1 MSKKLTRELI
11 ALKVK
16 SDRLESIRKLNLWG
30 SNLEDISIISEM
42 PSLEIVSLSVNKIRT
57 LKPFANLQN
66 LKELYLRKNMISN
79 LNEIKHLTDCENLNK
94 LWLKENPI
102 CDNPNYREVIICV
115 LPQVQNLDDIEITEE
130 ERARAEKKLSGNY
143 DEEEDNEQENKIEQ
157 NEREEEKYSPKKNFS
172 NEKNRGGV
180 NQGGEKNFDKED
192 EDKFYENYENFQN
205 KNKLNK
211 GMKNKINKY
220 DEEENNDYIPNNK
233 LYQQKGNYRHNYYE
247 NYDERPIGGAGK
259 MAKNNNYRKAVTN
272 DDIKYENR
280 YKNKYENKYEDD
292 YKENKPKEKKK
303 GNSNVL
309 NVVINLLK
317 ELSTNELQIVKREI
331 DRINGY

>member
-11 ALKVK
+11 SLKVK

-30 SNLEDISIISEM
+30 SNLEDISIIAEM

-57 LKPFANLQN
+57 LKPFSNLQN
-66 LKELYLRKNMISN
+66 LKELYLRKNLISN
-79 LNEIKHLTDCENLNK
+79 LNEIKHLTECDNLTK

-115 LPQVQNLDDIEITEE
+115 LPQVQNLDDIEITDE
-130 ERARAEKKLSGNY
+130 ERERAEKKLSGNY

-172 NEKNRGGV
+172 NEKNRGGEYAQS
-180 NQGGEKNFDKED
+180 NTRGIGED
-192 EDKFYENYENFQN
+192 EKFHENYEN
-205 KNKLNK
+205 
-211 GMKNKINKY
+211 KNKINKQMKKNINKY
-220 DEEENNDYIPNNK
+220 DDEENDDYIQNNK
-233 LYQQKGNYRHNYYE
+233 KIQEQKGNYRHNYYD

-259 MAKNNNYRKAVTN
+259 MARNNNYKKAMTN
-272 DDIKYENR
+272 DDIQYENKFR
-280 YKNKYENKYEDD
+280 NKYENKYEDE

>member
-11 ALKVK
+11 AQKAK
-16 SDRLESIRKLNLWG
+16 SDRLESIRKINLWG

-66 LKELYLRKNMISN
+66 LKELYLRNNSISN
-79 LNEIKHLTDCENLNK
+79 LNEIKHLTECDNLTK

-102 CDNPNYREVIICV
+102 CNNPNYRDVIICV

-130 ERARAEKKLSGNY
+130 ERERAEKKLSGTY
-143 DEEEDNEQENKIEQ
+143 EEEEEKEPNKIEQ
-157 NEREEEKYSPKKNFS
+157 IPREEEKYSPKKNKFS
-172 NEKNRGGV
+172 NDKKIGMDDYSPNKFSGNEQ
-180 NQGGEKNFDKED
+180 NQEN
-192 EDKFYENYENFQN
+192 YENYENYESKNQ
-205 KNKLNK
+205 KNK
-211 GMKNKINKY
+211 MIKNRDIKY
-220 DEEENNDYIPNNK
+220 DIDEEEDEYNQPKKYYDQRGSNK
-233 LYQQKGNYRHNYYE
+233 KNNYYD
-247 NYDERPIGGAGK
+247 NYDDRPIKGG
-259 MAKNNNYRKAVTN
+259 KNIQYKKAVTY
-272 DDIKYENR
+272 DT
-280 YKNKYENKYEDD
+280 NKFDNYYQEKKQ
-292 YKENKPKEKKK
+292 KEKQKEKKK

-309 NVVINLLK
+309 NVVINLLR

>member
-11 ALKVK
+11 SLKVK

-30 SNLEDISIISEM
+30 SNLEDISIIAEM

-57 LKPFANLQN
+57 LKPFSNLQN
-66 LKELYLRKNMISN
+66 LKELYLRKNLISN
-79 LNEIKHLTDCENLNK
+79 LNEIKHLTECDNLTK

-115 LPQVQNLDDIEITEE
+115 LPQVQNLDDIEITDE
-130 ERARAEKKLSGNY
+130 ERERAEKKLSGNY

-157 NEREEEKYSPKKNFS
+157 NKREEEKYSPKKNFS
-172 NEKNRGGV
+172 NEKNRGGEYAQS
-180 NQGGEKNFDKED
+180 NARGIGED
-192 EDKFYENYENFQN
+192 EKFHENHEN
-205 KNKLNK
+205 
-211 GMKNKINKY
+211 KNKINKQMKKNINKY
-220 DEEENNDYIPNNK
+220 DDEENDDYIQNNK
-233 LYQQKGNYRHNYYE
+233 KIQEQKGNYRHNYYD

-259 MAKNNNYRKAVTN
+259 MARNNNYKKAMTN
-272 DDIKYENR
+272 DDIQYENKFR
-280 YKNKYENKYEDD
+280 NKYENKYEDE

>member
-11 ALKVK
+11 SLKVK

-30 SNLEDISIISEM
+30 SNLEDISIIAEM

-57 LKPFANLQN
+57 LKPFSNLQN
-66 LKELYLRKNMISN
+66 LKELYLRKNLISN
-79 LNEIKHLTDCENLNK
+79 LNEIKHLTECDNLTK

-115 LPQVQNLDDIEITEE
+115 LPQVQNLDDIEITDE
-130 ERARAEKKLSGNY
+130 ERERAEKKLSGNY
-143 DEEEDNEQENKIEQ
+143 DEEEDNEQENKVEQ
-157 NEREEEKYSPKKNFS
+157 NKREEEKYSPKKNFS
-172 NEKNRGGV
+172 NEKNRGGEYAQS
-180 NQGGEKNFDKED
+180 NARGIGED
-192 EDKFYENYENFQN
+192 EKFHENYEN
-205 KNKLNK
+205 
-211 GMKNKINKY
+211 KNKINKQMKKNINKY
-220 DEEENNDYIPNNK
+220 DDEENDDYIQNNK
-233 LYQQKGNYRHNYYE
+233 KIQEQKGNYRHNYYD

-259 MAKNNNYRKAVTN
+259 MARNNNYKKAMTN
-272 DDIKYENR
+272 DDIQYENKFR
-280 YKNKYENKYEDD
+280 NKYENKYEDE

>member
-57 LKPFANLQN
+57 LKPFGNLQN

-79 LNEIKHLTDCENLNK
+79 LNEIKHLTDCENLTK

-102 CDNPNYREVIICV
+102 CNNPNYREVIICV
-115 LPQVQNLDDIEITEE
+115 LPQVQNLDDIEITDE

-157 NEREEEKYSPKKNFS
+157 NEREEEKYSPKKNL
-172 NEKNRGGV
+172 ER
-180 NQGGEKNFDKED
+180 D
-192 EDKFYENYENFQN
+192 EGKFYDDYENYEN
-205 KNKLNK
+205 KNKSNK

-220 DEEENNDYIPNNK
+220 DEEENDDYSPNNNK
-233 LYQQKGNYRHNYYE
+233 LYQQKGNYRHNYYD

-259 MAKNNNYRKAVTN
+259 MAKNNNYKKAMTN
-272 DDIKYENR
+272 DDIRYENKF
-280 YKNKYENKYEDD
+280 KNKYENKYEDE

>member
-11 ALKVK
+11 SLKVK

-30 SNLEDISIISEM
+30 SNLEDISIIAEM

-66 LKELYLRKNMISN
+66 LKELYLRKNLISN
-79 LNEIKHLTDCENLNK
+79 LNEIKHLTECDNLTK

-102 CDNPNYREVIICV
+102 CENPNYREVIICV
-115 LPQVQNLDDIEITEE
+115 LPQVQNLDDIEITQE
-130 ERARAEKKLSGNY
+130 ERDRAEKKLSGNY
-143 DEEEDNEQENKIEQ
+143 DEEEETNEQSKIQ
-157 NEREEEKYSPKKNFS
+157 DEEEKFSPKKNS
-172 NEKNRGGV
+172 SKNYSDKKKIDNGDYYDEEEEK
-180 NQGGEKNFDKED
+180 F
-192 EDKFYENYENFQN
+192 ENKKQII
-205 KNKLNK
+205 NK

-220 DEEENNDYIPNNK
+220 DEEDEYIQPKK
-233 LYQQKGNYRHNYYE
+233 LYEQKNSRQNNYYD
-247 NYDERPIGGAGK
+247 NYDERPVGGAGK
-259 MAKNNNYRKAVTN
+259 IAKNNNYRKAVTN
-272 DDIKYENR
+272 DNIRYE
-280 YKNKYENKYEDD
+280 NKYENKYDNYYQE
-292 YKENKPKEKKK
+292 KTQKEKKK

-331 DRINGY
+331 DRMNGY

>member
-16 SDRLESIRKLNLWG
+16 SDRLESVRKLNLWG

-79 LNEIKHLTDCENLNK
+79 LNEIKHLTDCENLTK

-115 LPQVQNLDDIEITEE
+115 LPQVQNLDDIEITDE

-172 NEKNRGGV
+172 YGVHMEK
-180 NQGGEKNFDKED
+180 KNFERG
-192 EDKFYENYENFQN
+192 EEGKFYDDYENYQN
-205 KNKLNK
+205 KNRSNK

-220 DEEENNDYIPNNK
+220 DEEENDEYGQNNNK
-233 LYQQKGNYRHNYYE
+233 LYQQKGNYRHNYYD

-259 MAKNNNYRKAVTN
+259 MAKNYKKAMTN
-272 DDIKYENR
+272 DDVKYENKFR
-280 YKNKYENKYEDD
+280 NKYENKYEDE

>member
-11 ALKVK
+11 AQKAK

-30 SNLEDISIISEM
+30 SNLEDISIIAEM
-42 PSLEIVSLSVNKIRT
+42 PLLEIVSLSVNKIRT

-79 LNEIKHLTDCENLNK
+79 LNEIKHLTECENLTK

-102 CDNPNYREVIICV
+102 CDNPNYRDVIICV
-115 LPQVQNLDDIEITEE
+115 LPQVQNLDDIEITDA
-130 ERARAEKKLSGNY
+130 EREKAEKKLSGTY
-143 DEEEDNEQENKIEQ
+143 EEEEEKEQNKIEQ
-157 NEREEEKYSPKKNFS
+157 IREEEKYSPKKNNFS
-172 NEKNRGGV
+172 SAKKKEQGLYQIQKEEKYKDN
-180 NQGGEKNFDKED
+180 
-192 EDKFYENYENFQN
+192 YENYEDYEN
-205 KNKLNK
+205 KNIKNK
-211 GMKNKINKY
+211 MKNRNNKY
-220 DEEENNDYIPNNK
+220 DEEDDEYIQPKK
-233 LYQQKGNYRHNYYE
+233 LYNQKNDRKNNYYD
-247 NYDERPIGGAGK
+247 NYDERPIKGT
-259 MAKNNNYRKAVTN
+259 KNNDYRKAVTY
-272 DDIKYENR
+272 DD
-280 YKNKYENKYEDD
+280 NKYDNYYQENKS
-292 YKENKPKEKKK
+292 KEKKK

>member
-172 NEKNRGGV
+172 NEKNRGGEYAQS
-180 NQGGEKNFDKED
+180 NARGIGED
-192 EDKFYENYENFQN
+192 EKFHENYEN
-205 KNKLNK
+205 
-211 GMKNKINKY
+211 KNKINKQMKKNINKY
-220 DEEENNDYIPNNK
+220 DDEENDDYIQNNK
-233 LYQQKGNYRHNYYE
+233 KIQEQKGNYRHNYYD

-259 MAKNNNYRKAVTN
+259 MAKNNNYKKAMTN
-272 DDIKYENR
+272 DDIKYENKF
-280 YKNKYENKYEDD
+280 KNKYENKYEDD

>member
-11 ALKVK
+11 AQKAK

-30 SNLEDISIISEM
+30 SNLEDISIIAEM
-42 PSLEIVSLSVNKIRT
+42 PLLEIVSLSVNKIRT

-79 LNEIKHLTDCENLNK
+79 LNEIKHLTECENLTK

-102 CDNPNYREVIICV
+102 CDNPNYRDVIICV
-115 LPQVQNLDDIEITEE
+115 LPQVQNLDDIEITDA
-130 ERARAEKKLSGNY
+130 EREKAEKKLSGTY
-143 DEEEDNEQENKIEQ
+143 EEEEEKEQNKIEQ
-157 NEREEEKYSPKKNFS
+157 IREEEKYSPKKNNFS
-172 NEKNRGGV
+172 SAKKKEQGLYQFQKEEKYQDN
-180 NQGGEKNFDKED
+180 
-192 EDKFYENYENFQN
+192 YENYEDYEN
-205 KNKLNK
+205 KNIKNK
-211 GMKNKINKY
+211 MKNRNNKY
-220 DEEENNDYIPNNK
+220 DEEDDEYIQPKK
-233 LYQQKGNYRHNYYE
+233 LYNQKNDRKNNYYD
-247 NYDERPIGGAGK
+247 NYDERPIKGT
-259 MAKNNNYRKAVTN
+259 KNNDYRKAVTY
-272 DDIKYENR
+272 DD
-280 YKNKYENKYEDD
+280 NKYDNYYQENKS
-292 YKENKPKEKKK
+292 KEKKK